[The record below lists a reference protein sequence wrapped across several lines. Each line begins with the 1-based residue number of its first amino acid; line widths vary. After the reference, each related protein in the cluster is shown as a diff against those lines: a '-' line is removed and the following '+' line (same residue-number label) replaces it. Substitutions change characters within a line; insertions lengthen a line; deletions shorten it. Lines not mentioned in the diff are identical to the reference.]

1 MPALLLTLLLASLAS
16 SAQRHHFQFGSGH
29 LDQSSIYTA
38 TSRQGFED
46 ASAIA
51 CDVHE
56 CGSDKP
62 FFFSIDLPEG
72 NYDVTVKLGAVTDMT
87 LRAEARRLI
96 ASHLNM
102 PTTLKFT
109 VNVRYPEISTGGTVR
124 LNDRE
129 VGTRTWDKR
138 LSLEFNGRRAAI
150 QTLDIQQTDKA
161 ITVYLAG
168 DSTVVDQTA
177 EPWAA
182 WGQMLPQFFKQ
193 GVSIA
198 NHAESG
204 RALKSFLADKRLDK
218 ILSMIVK
225 GDYLF
230 IQFTHNDQ
238 KPGSSY
244 VEPFTTYKE
253 HLKLY
258 IGEARKHGAIPVLVT
273 SMHRRTFDNSGK
285 ITNSLKEYPEAMRQT
300 AAEEK
305 VALIDLTAMSQLFY
319 ESMGSEGSIKAFV
332 HYPAGTF
339 PGQQRELK
347 DNTHFN
353 GYGAYQLAQC
363 IVEGIRANHLGLVK
377 YLRSDIPHYDA
388 AHPDDVSKWNLPLSP
403 QSSARTPF

>member
-1 MPALLLTLLLASLAS
+1 MRAFLLTLLLSSLAS
-16 SAQRHHFQFGSGH
+16 SAERHHFQFGSGH
-29 LDQSSIYTA
+29 LDQSSTYTA
-38 TSRQGFED
+38 NSRQGFED
-46 ASAIA
+46 ASAIT
-51 CDVHE
+51 CDAHE

-96 ASHLNM
+96 ASHQNI

-138 LSLEFNGRRAAI
+138 LSLEFNGKHAAI
-150 QTLDIQQTDKA
+150 QILDIQQTDKA

-182 WGQMLPQFFKQ
+182 WGQMLPRFFKQ

-204 RALKSFLADKRLDK
+204 RALKSFLGDKRLDK
-218 ILSMIVK
+218 ILSTIVK

-258 IGEARKHGAIPVLVT
+258 IGEARKRGAIPVLVT
-273 SMHRRTFDNSGK
+273 SMHRRTFDSSGK

-300 AAEEK
+300 AVEEK

-319 ESMGSEGSIKAFV
+319 ESMGPESSIKAFV

-347 DNTHFN
+347 DDTHFN
-353 GYGAYQLAQC
+353 SYGAYQLAQC
-363 IVEGIRANHLGLVK
+363 IVEGMRSNHLGLVK
-377 YLRSDIPHYDA
+377 YLRSDIAHYDA

-403 QSSARTPF
+403 HSSARTPF